1 LIKIIASINLLTHN
15 LAQQSINPGP
25 FLERPRVGYEIYGMN
40 HSFVPKI
47 KNKNYVTMKVHWLR
61 VELKQ
66 SKATTTQRFVGFFC
80 DFSTHIV
87 EAWKNWVQFHFLRP
101 NPTKIELRF
110 TWFCRVVLTLWQK
123 DCGGRMKL
131 HRCYIYIYVFF
142 TTWYG
147 S

>member
-1 LIKIIASINLLTHN
+1 MIKIIACINLITHN
-15 LAQQSINPGP
+15 LVYSW
-25 FLERPRVGYEIYGMN
+25 GYEIYGLN

-66 SKATTTQRFVGFFC
+66 SKATTTQRFVGLFC

-101 NPTKIELRF
+101 NPTKIGLRF
-110 TWFCRVVLTLWQK
+110 SSFCRVVLTLWQK

-131 HRCYIYIYVFF
+131 PWCYIYIYIYLFHNLV
-142 TTWYG
+142 WVLKLEVLLG
-147 S
+147 